1 MSSPSNRLLNPAGA
15 TVDEPKT
22 KYHLPVKKNFSPSSL
37 DLSPTKG
44 YFRLLFL
51 TSKDSALDFTLV
63 FIGFFAS
70 IGAGIPFPLLG
81 ILFGELVDDL
91 NSTSCSTSSVDDG
104 SLQAAVNRRVLLVI
118 YVTIANFCLIWLHC
132 GCWSLF
138 GERVVRRLR
147 YRYLSALLRQ
157 DLTYF
162 ETLPA
167 GDITTRLDVDLT
179 TVQAGTSEK
188 VGIVVQSVS
197 YFVAAYIVAFLKD
210 PKLAVILV
218 SLVPCFLLMALG
230 GNYFTRKYAG
240 RVTEGTT
247 KATAIGSESLAHMR
261 LIKVF
266 GAASRIE
273 SIYTSH
279 LRSIQGAAVGKFLT
293 ASVQMGLLYFI
304 AYCASAVAMWQGGL
318 QIAESA
324 ATGGGNGITVGN
336 VYTVI
341 FVLVDASFIISL
353 VAPFLTIFA
362 NASKASEKLFQ
373 TIQRQ
378 PPMEGTNQE
387 QGIGCSSIVG
397 DISFENVSF
406 SYPSRAEVP
415 VLENVSLFIPSNKMT
430 GVVGLSGCG
439 KSTIAAL
446 VERFYDPSAGKVTVD
461 GTDLR
466 NFSVN
471 SYRRHVSIVE
481 QMPTL
486 FNRSML
492 ENIAHGLVNSGRPEH
507 QQLQEALLGGAL
519 AQLADDTRKGGD
531 LDALAQ
537 QDPTL
542 QTIVRL
548 TREAAEL
555 VGATEYIVRLPHGL
569 ATTVGPG
576 GSMLSGGQKQRA
588 AFARAV
594 IRDPSILIL
603 DEATAALDSASEAR
617 IQHAMEKLSA
627 SRTTVIIAHRL
638 STIKNADNI
647 LVMERGG
654 KVVEQ
659 GTYSSLMER
668 DGVFASL
675 VRLQSLKSDEV
686 DVNLRSSGETVSDIS
701 KTEKKRTKDG
711 VENLTNAEKSSE
723 GEDSGDETNTHALEN
738 TKTSTRGFLYTFCA
752 ILGFARPQLLFIIFG
767 IIAATIVGATN
778 SAEAVIFGNVVGRLN
793 SCRLPSEIRE
803 GASLFGGLFFG
814 LALVEFLANLVST
827 ASFGWVSE
835 KLLFKTRVLS
845 LRSLLDRSLHWHD
858 SEGRTPGTLVA
869 YISADAIAMSG
880 MTGTVLGIAFS
891 VIVSLISGIVLAH
904 VIAWKIALVLLAC
917 VPVLFMSGFLRVR
930 VQAKFAARHAKA
942 FADSVAI
949 AIEAVDSI
957 RTISAFSLQKDAL
970 NTFQRSL
977 SGPYKSTLKSI
988 LYGNF
993 WLALSFSIGNC
1004 LYALAYWWGAKQT
1017 RNGIYTQTQF
1027 FIVLTALLV
1036 AAQSSGQIFSLAPD
1050 ISKAAVA
1057 SRKVLSILPRGE
1069 KAFRVENEARWI
1081 AGDLEQGNNALAKS
1095 RGPRVDEKAQNG
1107 VTIALRHVNFAYPC
1121 RPDVS
1126 VLTDL
1131 SLDVPA
1137 GSFAAFVG
1145 PSGAGK
1151 STVLSLLERLYV
1163 PASGAITL
1171 DGLDITQ
1178 APEAAP
1184 STTQTSFRDEMALV
1198 PQDTV
1203 LFSGT
1208 VAFNIG
1214 LGARPGEVATQAE
1227 IEQAARLACIH
1238 DTIAALPQGYETSCG
1253 PSAGL
1258 QFFSGGQKQRLCIAR
1273 ALVRRPRL
1281 LLLDESSSA
1290 LDAESEARW
1299 EATLETVRAGGAV
1312 TIIAVAHRLRTIMK
1326 AGVIFIIENG
1336 RVLDHGS
1343 HKELIVRCE
1352 RYKKDI
1358 LH

>member
-1 MSSPSNRLLNPAGA
+1 
-15 TVDEPKT
+15 
-22 KYHLPVKKNFSPSSL
+22 
-37 DLSPTKG
+37 
-44 YFRLLFL
+44 
-51 TSKDSALDFTLV
+51 
-63 FIGFFAS
+63 
-70 IGAGIPFPLLG
+70 
-81 ILFGELVDDL
+81 
-91 NSTSCSTSSVDDG
+91 
-104 SLQAAVNRRVLLVI
+104 
-118 YVTIANFCLIWLHC
+118 
-132 GCWSLF
+132 
-138 GERVVRRLR
+138 
-147 YRYLSALLRQ
+147 
-157 DLTYF
+157 
-162 ETLPA
+162 
-167 GDITTRLDVDLT
+167 
-179 TVQAGTSEK
+179 
-188 VGIVVQSVS
+188 
-197 YFVAAYIVAFLKD
+197 
-210 PKLAVILV
+210 
-218 SLVPCFLLMALG
+218 
-230 GNYFTRKYAG
+230 
-240 RVTEGTT
+240 
-247 KATAIGSESLAHMR
+247 
-261 LIKVF
+261 
-266 GAASRIE
+266 
-273 SIYTSH
+273 
-279 LRSIQGAAVGKFLT
+279 
-293 ASVQMGLLYFI
+293 
-304 AYCASAVAMWQGGL
+304 
-318 QIAESA
+318 
-324 ATGGGNGITVGN
+324 
-336 VYTVI
+336 
-341 FVLVDASFIISL
+341 
-353 VAPFLTIFA
+353 
-362 NASKASEKLFQ
+362 
-373 TIQRQ
+373 
-378 PPMEGTNQE
+378 MEGTNQE
-387 QGIGCSSIVG
+387 QGIGCSSIIG

-430 GVVGLSGCG
+430 GVVGLSGSG

-466 NFSVN
+466 NFIVN

-537 QDPTL
+537 QDPAL

-548 TREAAEL
+548 TWEAAEL

-627 SRTTVIIAHRL
+627 SRTTVVIAHRL

-654 KVVEQ
+654 KVAEQ

-675 VRLQSLKSDEV
+675 VRLQSLKSDED
-686 DVNLRSSGETVSDIS
+686 DVNPRSSGETVSDIT

-738 TKTSTRGFLYTFCA
+738 TKTSTRGFLSTFGA

-767 IIAATIVGATN
+767 VIAATIVGATN

-869 YISADAIAMSG
+869 YISSDAIAMSG

-930 VQAKFAARHAKA
+930 VQAKFAARHAEA
-942 FADSVAI
+942 FANSVAI

-957 RTISAFSLQKDAL
+957 RTISAFSLQKDAV

-977 SGPYKSTLKSI
+977 RGPYKSTLKSI

-1004 LYALAYWWGAKQT
+1004 IYALAYWYGAKLT
-1017 RNGIYTQTQF
+1017 ANGMYTQTQF

-1050 ISKAAVA
+1050 ISKAAIA
-1057 SRKVLSILPRGE
+1057 SRRVLSLILPRGD
-1069 KAFRVENEARWI
+1069 KAFRVVNEARWI

-1095 RGPRVDEKAQNG
+1095 RGPGVDEKAQTG
-1107 VTIALRHVNFAYPC
+1107 VTIAMRNVNFSYPS
-1121 RPDVS
+1121 RPDVG
-1126 VLTDL
+1126 VLIDL
-1131 SLDVPA
+1131 SLDIQA
-1137 GSFAAFVG
+1137 GSFAALVG

-1163 PASGAITL
+1163 PASGTITL
-1171 DGLDITQ
+1171 DGLNITQ

-1184 STTQTSFRDEMALV
+1184 STTQTSFRDEVALV

-1312 TIIAVAHRLRTIMK
+1312 TIIAVAHRLRTILK

-1343 HKELIVRCE
+1343 HEELVARCE
-1352 RYKKDI
+1352 RYKKDV
-1358 LH
+1358 LHQTLE

>member
-1 MSSPSNRLLNPAGA
+1 MVCI
-15 TVDEPKT
+15 THEV
-22 KYHLPVKKNFSPSSL
+22 
-37 DLSPTKG
+37 
-44 YFRLLFL
+44 
-51 TSKDSALDFTLV
+51 
-63 FIGFFAS
+63 
-70 IGAGIPFPLLG
+70 
-81 ILFGELVDDL
+81 GEI
-91 NSTSCSTSSVDDG
+91 
-104 SLQAAVNRRVLLVI
+104 RV
-118 YVTIANFCLIWLHC
+118 
-132 GCWSLF
+132 
-138 GERVVRRLR
+138 
-147 YRYLSALLRQ
+147 
-157 DLTYF
+157 
-162 ETLPA
+162 P
-167 GDITTRLDVDLT
+167 
-179 TVQAGTSEK
+179 
-188 VGIVVQSVS
+188 
-197 YFVAAYIVAFLKD
+197 
-210 PKLAVILV
+210 
-218 SLVPCFLLMALG
+218 
-230 GNYFTRKYAG
+230 
-240 RVTEGTT
+240 
-247 KATAIGSESLAHMR
+247 
-261 LIKVF
+261 
-266 GAASRIE
+266 
-273 SIYTSH
+273 
-279 LRSIQGAAVGKFLT
+279 
-293 ASVQMGLLYFI
+293 
-304 AYCASAVAMWQGGL
+304 GGL
-318 QIAESA
+318 QVTDILA
-324 ATGGGNGITVGN
+324 
-336 VYTVI
+336 
-341 FVLVDASFIISL
+341 ASFIISL

-378 PPMEGTNQE
+378 PPMEATNQE

-406 SYPSRAEVP
+406 SYPSRADVL
-415 VLENVSLFIPSNKMT
+415 VLENVSLSIPSNKMT
-430 GVVGLSGCG
+430 GLVGLSGSG

-466 NFSVN
+466 DFNVN
-471 SYRRHVSIVE
+471 NYRRHVSIVE

-486 FNRSML
+486 FNRSLL
-492 ENIAHGLVNSGRPEH
+492 ENIAHGLVNSGGPEH

-519 AQLADDTRKGGD
+519 GQLADDTRKGGD
-531 LDALAQ
+531 LDTLAQ
-537 QDPTL
+537 HDPAL

-548 TREAAEL
+548 TRKASEL

-627 SRTTVIIAHRL
+627 SRTTVVISHRL

-647 LVMERGG
+647 LVLESGG

-675 VRLQSLKSDEV
+675 VRLQNLKSDE
-686 DVNLRSSGETVSDIS
+686 DDLNPRSSGETVSDIT

-711 VENLTNAEKSSE
+711 VENLTNAEKSPE
-723 GEDSGDETNTHALEN
+723 GEDSGDGTNTHALEN
-738 TKTSTRGFLYTFCA
+738 TKTSTRGFLSTFGA

-793 SCRLPSEIRE
+793 SCRRPLEIRE

-814 LALVEFLANLVST
+814 LALVEFFANLIST

-880 MTGTVLGIAFS
+880 MTGTVLGITFS
-891 VIVSLISGIVLAH
+891 VVVSLISGIILAH
-904 VIAWKIALVLLAC
+904 VVAWKIALVLLAC
-917 VPVLFMSGFLRVR
+917 VPVLFMSGFLRAR
-930 VQAKFAARHAKA
+930 VQAKFTARHAKA
-942 FADSVAI
+942 FANSVAI

-957 RTISAFSLQKDAL
+957 RTISAFSLQKDAV

-977 SGPYKSTLKSI
+977 RGPYKSTLKSI

-1004 LYALAYWWGAKQT
+1004 IYALAYWYGAKLT
-1017 RNGIYTQTQF
+1017 ANGMYTQTQF

-1036 AAQSSGQIFSLAPD
+1036 AAQSSGQFFSLAPD

-1057 SRKVLSILPRGE
+1057 SRRVLSLILPRGE

-1081 AGDLEQGNNALAKS
+1081 AGDLEQGNNALVKS
-1095 RGPRVDEKAQNG
+1095 RGPGVDEKAQTG
-1107 VTIALRHVNFAYPC
+1107 VTIAMRNVNFAYPS
-1121 RPDVS
+1121 RPDVP

-1131 SLDVPA
+1131 SLDIPA
-1137 GSFAAFVG
+1137 GSFAALVG

-1151 STVLSLLERLYV
+1151 STVLSLIERLYV
-1163 PASGAITL
+1163 PVSGTITL

-1184 STTQTSFRDEMALV
+1184 STAQTSFRDEMALV

-1214 LGARPGEVATQAE
+1214 LGARPGDVATQAE

-1238 DTIAALPQGYETSCG
+1238 DTIEALPQGYQTSCG

-1258 QFFSGGQKQRLCIAR
+1258 KFFSGGQKQRLCIAR

-1290 LDAESEARW
+1290 LDAESEVRW
-1299 EATLETVRAGGAV
+1299 EAALETVRDGGGV
-1312 TIIAVAHRLRTIMK
+1312 TIVAVAHRLRTIMK

-1336 RVLDHGS
+1336 RVLDYGS
-1343 HKELIVRCE
+1343 HEELAVRCE
-1352 RYKKDI
+1352 RYKKDV
-1358 LH
+1358 LHQTLK

>member
-1 MSSPSNRLLNPAGA
+1 
-15 TVDEPKT
+15 
-22 KYHLPVKKNFSPSSL
+22 
-37 DLSPTKG
+37 
-44 YFRLLFL
+44 
-51 TSKDSALDFTLV
+51 
-63 FIGFFAS
+63 
-70 IGAGIPFPLLG
+70 
-81 ILFGELVDDL
+81 
-91 NSTSCSTSSVDDG
+91 
-104 SLQAAVNRRVLLVI
+104 
-118 YVTIANFCLIWLHC
+118 
-132 GCWSLF
+132 
-138 GERVVRRLR
+138 
-147 YRYLSALLRQ
+147 
-157 DLTYF
+157 
-162 ETLPA
+162 
-167 GDITTRLDVDLT
+167 
-179 TVQAGTSEK
+179 
-188 VGIVVQSVS
+188 
-197 YFVAAYIVAFLKD
+197 
-210 PKLAVILV
+210 
-218 SLVPCFLLMALG
+218 
-230 GNYFTRKYAG
+230 
-240 RVTEGTT
+240 
-247 KATAIGSESLAHMR
+247 
-261 LIKVF
+261 
-266 GAASRIE
+266 
-273 SIYTSH
+273 
-279 LRSIQGAAVGKFLT
+279 
-293 ASVQMGLLYFI
+293 
-304 AYCASAVAMWQGGL
+304 
-318 QIAESA
+318 
-324 ATGGGNGITVGN
+324 
-336 VYTVI
+336 
-341 FVLVDASFIISL
+341 
-353 VAPFLTIFA
+353 
-362 NASKASEKLFQ
+362 
-373 TIQRQ
+373 
-378 PPMEGTNQE
+378 MEGTHQA
-387 QGIGCSSIVG
+387 QRIGCSGIVG

-415 VLENVSLFIPSNKMT
+415 VLEDVSLSIPSNKMT
-430 GVVGLSGCG
+430 GVVGLSGSG

-446 VERFYDPSAGKVTVD
+446 IERFYDPNTGKVTVD

-466 NFSVN
+466 DFNVN
-471 SYRRHVSIVE
+471 NYRGHVSIVE

-492 ENIAHGLVNSGRPEH
+492 ENIAQGLVDSGRPEH
-507 QQLQEALLGGAL
+507 QELQEVLLGGAL

-531 LDALAQ
+531 LDTLARK
-537 QDPTL
+537 DAAL

-548 TREAAEL
+548 AREAAEL
-555 VGATEYIVRLPHGL
+555 VGATEYIVRLQHGL

-603 DEATAALDSASEAR
+603 DEATSALDSASEAR
-617 IQHAMEKLSA
+617 IQDAMEKFSA
-627 SRTTVIIAHRL
+627 NRTTIVIAHRL

-659 GTYSSLMER
+659 GTYASLMER

-675 VRLQSLKSDEV
+675 VRLQSLKSDEDDV
-686 DVNLRSSGETVSDIS
+686 DPRNSGETVSEITE
-701 KTEKKRTKDG
+701 TEKERTKDG
-711 VENLTNAEKSSE
+711 VKSLAEAEKSSE
-723 GEDSGDETNTHALEN
+723 GEDSGDGTNTHALEN
-738 TKTSTRGFLYTFCA
+738 TRTSTRGFLSTLGA

-767 IIAATIVGATN
+767 IMAATIVGA
-778 SAEAVIFGNVVGRLN
+778 SHSGEAVIFGNVVGRLN

-803 GASLFGGLFFG
+803 SASLFGGLFFG
-814 LALVEFLANLVST
+814 LALVEFLANVVST

-880 MTGTVLGIAFS
+880 ITGTTLGIAFS
-891 VIVSLISGIVLAH
+891 VIVSLISGIILAH
-904 VIAWKIALVLLAC
+904 VMAWKIALVLLAC
-917 VPVLFMSGFLRVR
+917 VPVLFMSGFLRSR
-930 VQAKFAARHAKA
+930 VQAKFTARHAKA
-942 FADSVAI
+942 FAHSVAI

-957 RTISAFSLQKDAL
+957 RAISAFSLQKDAV

-977 SGPYKSTLKSI
+977 RGPYKSTLKSI

-1004 LYALAYWWGAKQT
+1004 IYALAYWWGAKQT
-1017 RNGIYTQTQF
+1017 ANGMYTQTQF

-1036 AAQSSGQIFSLAPD
+1036 AAQSTGQIFSLAPD

-1057 SRKVLSILPRGE
+1057 SQRVLSLILPRGE
-1069 KAFRVENEARWI
+1069 KASRVGNAARWI
-1081 AGDLEQGNNALAKS
+1081 AGDPEHGNIALGKS
-1095 RGPRVDEKAQNG
+1095 QRPHVDEMARNG
-1107 VTIALRHVNFAYPC
+1107 VTIAMRNVSFAYPS
-1121 RPDVS
+1121 RPGVP
-1126 VLTDL
+1126 VLADL
-1131 SLDVPA
+1131 SLDIPA
-1137 GSFAAFVG
+1137 ASFAALVG

-1178 APEAAP
+1178 APDAA
-1184 STTQTSFRDEMALV
+1184 SGTTQTSFRDEMALV

-1214 LGARPGEVATQAE
+1214 LGARPGEVASQAE

-1258 QFFSGGQKQRLCIAR
+1258 QFFSGGQRQRLCIAR

-1299 EATLETVRAGGAV
+1299 EATLETVRAGGGV

-1343 HKELIVRCE
+1343 HEELVARCE
-1352 RYKKDI
+1352 RYRNDV
-1358 LH
+1358 LHQTLA